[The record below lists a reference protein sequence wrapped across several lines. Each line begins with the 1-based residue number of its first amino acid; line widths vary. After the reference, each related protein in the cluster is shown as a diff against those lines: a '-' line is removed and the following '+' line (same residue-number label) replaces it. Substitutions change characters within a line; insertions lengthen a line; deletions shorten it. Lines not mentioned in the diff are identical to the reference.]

1 MKQGKEDFEFVK
13 DEKDKKRNYLFQT
26 DKLTKVGF
34 YIIASVIVV
43 SFIVFLITSADFY

>member
-26 DKLTKVGF
+26 DKLTKIGF
-34 YIIASVIVV
+34 YIVASIIVV
-43 SFIVFLITSADFY
+43 LFIAFFITSTDLF